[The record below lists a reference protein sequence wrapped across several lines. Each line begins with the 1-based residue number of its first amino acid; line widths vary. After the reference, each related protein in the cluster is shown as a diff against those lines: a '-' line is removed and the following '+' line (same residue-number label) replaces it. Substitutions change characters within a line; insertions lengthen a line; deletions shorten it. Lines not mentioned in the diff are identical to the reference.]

1 MNAILHPQS
10 HFNKVELKPKDY
22 KNEKTPA
29 FWCAGCGHYGVL
41 TGLLRAL
48 SELGV
53 DPNHLVGVSGIGC
66 SSRLPYFVNSYK
78 MHTLHGRAGPV
89 ATGVQLAR
97 PDLAV
102 VISGGDGDGFSIGG
116 GHMPHLA
123 RKNINMTYIL
133 MDNHVYGLTKGQCS
147 PTSREEMKTTTT
159 PYGGLEEPLD
169 PILYMLT
176 YGATYVAQAFA
187 GNAKLGAQLIKEGM
201 EHKGFAFINLL
212 SQCPSYNDLDT
223 AASFRDACDQ
233 VDQAHDTSDLNAAM
247 QVVNRAKQAGRVPT
261 GLLYKTERPTLDERM
276 AELVTRVGGHKDYDL
291 KKIIG
296 LARP

>member
-1 MNAILHPQS
+1 MNAPLQPS
-10 HFNKVELKPKDY
+10 KHFNKVDFKPKEY
-22 KNEKTPA
+22 KDEKTPA

-53 DPNHLVGVSGIGC
+53 DPNHLVSVSGIGC

-78 MHTLHGRAGPV
+78 MHTLHG
-89 ATGVQLAR
+89 
-97 PDLAV
+97 
-102 VISGGDGDGFSIGG
+102 FSIGG

-123 RKNINMTYIL
+123 RKNINVTYIL

-147 PTSREEMKTTTT
+147 PTSREEMKAAVT
-159 PYGGLEEPLD
+159 PYGGMEEPLD

-176 YGATYVAQAFA
+176 YGATFVGQAFA

-212 SQCPSYNDLDT
+212 SQCPSFNEIDT
-223 AASFRDACDQ
+223 AQAFKGACEEVDAG
-233 VDQAHDTSDLNAAM
+233 HDVSDLGAAINA
-247 QVVNRAKQAGRVPT
+247 VNKAKQAGRIPS
-261 GLLYKTERPTLDERM
+261 GLLYKTERPTLDQNM
-276 AELVTRVGGHKDYDL
+276 AELVKRVGGHKDYDL
-291 KKIIG
+291 RKIID

>member
-1 MNAILHPQS
+1 MNAHPQQ
-10 HFNKVELKPKDY
+10 HLHKVELKPKDY
-22 KNEKTPA
+22 KNETTA

-53 DPNHLVGVSGIGC
+53 DPNFLVSVSGIGC

-102 VISGGDGDGFSIGG
+102 VVTGGDGDGFSIGG
-116 GHMPHLA
+116 GHMPHMA
-123 RKNINMTYIL
+123 RKNVNMTYIL

-147 PTSREEMKTTTT
+147 PTSRLEMKTTTT
-159 PYGGLEEPLD
+159 PYGGMEEPLD
-169 PILYMLT
+169 PVLYMLT

-187 GNAKLGAQLIKEGM
+187 GNVKLASQLIKDGM

-212 SQCPSYNDLDT
+212 SQCPSFNEIDT
-223 AASFRDACDQ
+223 AQAFKGACDQ
-233 VDQAHDTSDLNAAM
+233 VDAGHDVGDLSAAM
-247 QVVNRAKQAGRVPT
+247 NVVTAAKQTGRIPS
-261 GLLYKTERPTLDERM
+261 GLLYKTERPTLDQRM
-276 AELVTRVGGHKDYDL
+276 AELVKRVGGHKDYDL
-291 KKIIG
+291 RKIID